1 MRMRTAEAIALGIV
15 IVSFALGFILWGR
28 MPEVMAS
35 HWNASNE
42 VDGYMSKF
50 WGLFFAPFIILGL
63 YLLFLAIPRI
73 DPLRHNIEA
82 FKKYFDGF
90 IVTVLLFMLYL
101 YVITLLWNAGQR
113 FYLIRLLAPG
123 FAVLFV
129 VIGFL
134 LEHVKPNWFVGIRT
148 PWTLSDERVWEK
160 THIVGGKLFK
170 FVGVLSLLGIPFPH
184 LAVYF
189 VLVPVLVVAAYLIV
203 YSYVEYRR
211 ERGEQRS
218 H

>member
-1 MRMRTAEAIALGIV
+1 MRTAEAIALAIV

-42 VDGYMSKF
+42 VDGYMSRF

-63 YLLFLAIPRI
+63 YLLFLAIPRV

-82 FKKYFDGF
+82 FKKHFDGF
-90 IVTVLLFMLYL
+90 IITVLLFMLYL

-113 FYLIRLLAPG
+113 FYLIRFLAPG

-170 FVGVLSLLGIPFPH
+170 FVGVLSLLAIPFPRFG
-184 LAVYF
+184 VYF
-189 VLVPVLVVAAYLIV
+189 VLIPILVVAAYLIV